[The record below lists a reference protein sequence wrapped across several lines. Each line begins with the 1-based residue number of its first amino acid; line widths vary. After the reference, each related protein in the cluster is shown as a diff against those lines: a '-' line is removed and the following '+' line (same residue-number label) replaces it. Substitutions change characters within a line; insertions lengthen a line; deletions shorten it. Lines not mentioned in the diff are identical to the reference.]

1 MYTLFGTRRAVPL
14 LVGYLAFLFLCVLGW
29 ITVLFM
35 LAGST
40 CSCRLSF
47 QKKKSTNKNVLFL
60 FRKVHCVAY
69 LTENFVEN
77 SLVFCDLFALCVYTC
92 AHQFSSALQENL
104 WENFLVTDFSL
115 LLYVFFLIGNPGCLK
130 SYMIFS
136 LYERTL
142 SCLVVGRWIRIKSD
156 QHQLFFNHIN
166 TSSREKFN
174 FVLQ

>member
-14 LVGYLAFLFLCVLGW
+14 LVGYLSFSVCTQLNYSFIYARRQH
-29 ITVLFM
+29 M
-35 LAGST
+35 Q
-40 CSCRLSF
+40 LSLILPP
-47 QKKKSTNKNVLFL
+47 KKKSNNKNVLLL

-77 SLVFCDLFALCVYTC
+77 SLVFCDLFALCAYTC
-92 AHQFSSALQENL
+92 ANQFSSALQENL

-130 SYMIFS
+130 NYMIFS

-166 TSSREKFN
+166 TSSWEKFN

>member
-14 LVGYLAFLFLCVLGW
+14 LVGYLSFSVC
-29 ITVLFM
+29 T
-35 LAGST
+35 
-40 CSCRLSF
+40 RLNYSF
-47 QKKKSTNKNVLFL
+47 IYARRQHMQLSLILPQKKKSNNKNVLLL
-60 FRKVHCVAY
+60 FRKVHCVVY

-77 SLVFCDLFALCVYTC
+77 SLVFCDLFGLCVYTC

-130 SYMIFS
+130 NYMIFS

-156 QHQLFFNHIN
+156 QHQLFFNYIN

>member
-1 MYTLFGTRRAVPL
+1 MYSVELQFYSCSPAAHAVVAYP
-14 LVGYLAFLFLCVLGW
+14 
-29 ITVLFM
+29 
-35 LAGST
+35 SK
-40 CSCRLSF
+40 
-47 QKKKSTNKNVLFL
+47 KKKSNNKNVLLL

-130 SYMIFS
+130 NYMIFS